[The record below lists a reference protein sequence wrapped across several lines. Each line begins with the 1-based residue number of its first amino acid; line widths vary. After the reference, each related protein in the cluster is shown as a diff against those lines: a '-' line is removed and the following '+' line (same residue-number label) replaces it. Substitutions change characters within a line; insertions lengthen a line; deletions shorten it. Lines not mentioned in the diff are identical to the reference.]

1 MAVIESNLESQLISG
16 IESMAQFKN
25 VGIAFIG
32 NRQCKELK
40 KPMLPEGLRS
50 WVVIEEVLPIMS
62 NETFEPQRE
71 IQKRSNKNMGEELMN
86 MGLSC
91 TSAVLAG
98 AATTASA
105 AATPV
110 TGGASTLV
118 TVITY
123 SAAIASA
130 AQCGISIGR
139 VINEIIEPNRNEAYL
154 DSSRWYQR
162 TTAFLDG
169 VAIAG
174 AVVDVGQQTRLIVRM
189 SRSTGK
195 PIREILKGLNRADR
209 KRLAREMAAWKKR
222 ADTPAKFKRLVR
234 AGKFP
239 KLFRREAVTA
249 AMKEAL
255 LSNISATLTLVGSG
269 YSGNINGLVVYIAS
283 D

>member
-1 MAVIESNLESQLISG
+1 MSINLESQLVSG
-16 IESMAQFKN
+16 IEAMEQFRH
-25 VGIAFIG
+25 VGVAFIG

-40 KPMLPEGLRS
+40 SPMLPEGLRS
-50 WVVIEEVLPIMS
+50 WVVIEEVLQS
-62 NETFEPQRE
+62 TAQDAFEPQQE
-71 IQKRSNKNMGEELMN
+71 IRKRAGHNMKEELIN

-91 TSAVLAG
+91 GSAVLAG
-98 AATTASA
+98 AASTASA

-110 TGGASTLV
+110 TGGTSTVV

-123 SAAIASA
+123 SAFIASV
-130 AQCGISIGR
+130 AQCGISTVR
-139 VINEIIEPNRNEAYL
+139 VLNEIIEPNINETYL

-162 TTAFLDG
+162 ATAFIDG

-189 SRSTGK
+189 SRGTGR
-195 PIREILKGLNRADR
+195 PVREILKGLNRADR

-222 ADTPAKFKRLVR
+222 ADTPAKFKKLVK

-239 KLFRREAVTA
+239 KLFKREAVTA

-255 LSNISATLTLVGSG
+255 LSNVSATLSLVGST
-269 YSGNINGLVVYIAS
+269 YSGNINGVVVYIAT